1 MSKDKIKD
9 DAKKR
14 VREETESA
22 QRSDTRSREPQGPW
36 ASAIVSSRFCRSSS
50 VMLPRISMCASTARI
65 KGSPGFKKNEY
76 GKGPFRAER
85 LDDGWRTVLRKS
97 IANRISPAIPFRL
110 AILLCKAKLNR
121 SASAPGLTERVDSFL
136 GAGHSGFRERRS

>member
-65 KGSPGFKKNEY
+65 KGSPGFKKMNMA
-76 GKGPFRAER
+76 RAPSE
-85 LDDGWRTVLRKS
+85 
-97 IANRISPAIPFRL
+97 
-110 AILLCKAKLNR
+110 R
-121 SASAPGLTERVDSFL
+121 SAWMTAGGRCCAKVSPIEFL
-136 GAGHSGFRERRS
+136 LQYRFDWRYFCARLN

>member
-1 MSKDKIKD
+1 MGL
-9 DAKKR
+9 
-14 VREETESA
+14 
-22 QRSDTRSREPQGPW
+22 SDCFEQVLSFVFGHATPNFYVLLNGADQ
-36 ASAIVSSRFCRSSS
+36 
-50 VMLPRISMCASTARI
+50 RISRI
-65 KGSPGFKKNEY
+65 QKKDEY

-121 SASAPGLTERVDSFL
+121 SASAPGLTERMGSFL
-136 GAGHSGFRERRS
+136 GAGRSGFRERRS